1 MHLNEF
7 LSSLFWVLDAKRL
20 EKSKEK
26 VWIKLIDIFIV
37 TAKKNNKNCF
47 LVG

>member
-26 VWIKLIDIFIV
+26 VCIAI
-37 TAKKNNKNCF
+37 
-47 LVG
+47 